1 MVEMAGQLR
10 AVFLQMWLL
19 VDMPMV
25 AYADQ
30 LQVAQLVNFDLE
42 EL

>member
-10 AVFLQMWLL
+10 AVFLQMSLL
-19 VDMPMV
+19 V
-25 AYADQ
+25 AYTDQ
-30 LQVAQLVNFDLE
+30 PQVAQLVNFDLE